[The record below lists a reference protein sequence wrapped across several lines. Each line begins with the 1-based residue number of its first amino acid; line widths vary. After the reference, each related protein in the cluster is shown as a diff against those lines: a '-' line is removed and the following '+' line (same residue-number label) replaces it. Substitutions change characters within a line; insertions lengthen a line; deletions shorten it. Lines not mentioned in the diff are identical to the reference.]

1 MKDVKIATIF
11 KKTMER
17 FKKDLERFPF
27 EQIWKRNLRPA
38 YFYYQKNRFESKG
51 FGTWIQPATKF
62 FNWKTKKKSFVQS
75 GKRRKVLLGG
85 QYPNILTGD
94 LFKSV
99 IGEQVNYKGKKL
111 GYREIGLHDGIYIAT
126 TLPYAR
132 ARNAVNSFDNFSESF
147 LKRQRSMLEKAH
159 KNFMQRMG
167 WGAV

>member
-1 MKDVKIATIF
+1 MKNVDIKTIF

-38 YFYYQKNRFESKG
+38 YFWYQRNRFDSKG
-51 FGTWIQPATKF
+51 FGQWKQPGQKF
-62 FNWKTKKKSFVQS
+62 YSWKTSNKTFKQN

-85 QYPNILTGD
+85 QFPNILTGD

-99 IGEQVNYKGKKL
+99 VGEQVNYKGQRL

-132 ARNAVNSFDNFSESF
+132 AMNARNAFDTFSNSF
-147 LKRQRSMLEKAH
+147 LKKQRDMLEKAH
-159 KNFMQRMG
+159 KAFMQRLG
-167 WGAV
+167 WGAT